1 MHLHSLVTHEIGSL
15 AKPSW
20 RVKAFLNSPLNEH
33 DIEGA
38 KYWGEFLGI
47 ESTEHLLKVL
57 SKKEHFTQ
65 QEKAEILSF
74 SSLYATRF
82 LEKSGLDLIWDGEQ
96 HRVEMYEHVIK
107 HAKGFVCRGHVRSFD
122 NKYYEKA
129 SCIDLPSCK
138 PLHLDELETIKNF
151 TSHPIKIP
159 ITGAY
164 TLVDWSFDEF
174 YSKHTVPG
182 MNNVA
187 IERKKS
193 RKQFLK
199 DVAVQIV
206 HPTLEALYQK
216 GAHFLQIDEP
226 AAATKREEIAD
237 FVEATKLSVGNL
249 AGKLFFSMHLC
260 FSDYPRLMPPIKE
273 LEQIIDAIHLECA
286 NRDTLE
292 LGVHKDKRK
301 GYDILHSF
309 KDTAF
314 KIGIG
319 VCDVHTDYIESPEL
333 IRDRI
338 LFACDILGDPHR
350 VMVAPDCG
358 LRTRT
363 WEVAFKKLQNLVFG
377 RNLAAI
383 ALGIN
388 ANNLARQNLEN
399 TQFLQ

>member
-1 MHLHSLVTHEIGSL
+1 MHLHSLATHEIGSL

-20 RVKAFLNSPLNEH
+20 RVKAFLNIPLIES
-33 DIEGA
+33 DIKA
-38 KYWGEFLGI
+38 ANDWGDFLGI
-47 ESTEHLLKVL
+47 ESKDSLLKL
-57 SKKEHFTQ
+57 LAKKENFD
-65 QEKAEILSF
+65 QEEKKIILSF
-74 SSLYATRF
+74 SSLYATRL

-96 HRVEMYEHVIK
+96 HRIEMYEHVIK

-129 SCIDLPSCK
+129 SCIDTPRCPK
-138 PLHLDELETIKNF
+138 PLHVDEFDTIKNF
-151 TSHPIKIP
+151 TSQQIKIP

-174 YSKHTVPG
+174 YSKHNVPG
-182 MNNVA
+182 MDNIKAKQVQN
-187 IERKKS
+187 R
-193 RKQFLK
+193 RQFLK
-199 DVAVQIV
+199 DVALQMV
-206 HPTLEALYQK
+206 HPTLEALYHQ
-216 GAHFLQIDEP
+216 GARFLQIDEP
-226 AAATKREEIAD
+226 AAATKRSEIGD
-237 FVEATKLSVGNL
+237 FVEATKLSVGDL

-260 FSDYPRLMPPIKE
+260 FSDYPRLMPAIKN
-273 LEQIIDAIHLECA
+273 LEHIIDAIHLECA

-292 LGVHKDKRK
+292 LGINQANRK
-301 GYDILHSF
+301 GYEILHLF

-338 LFACDILGDPHR
+338 LFACRILGDPNR

-363 WEVAFKKLQNLVFG
+363 WEIAFKKLHNLVEG
-377 RNLAAI
+377 RNLAARELI
-383 ALGIN
+383 
-388 ANNLARQNLEN
+388 
-399 TQFLQ
+399 